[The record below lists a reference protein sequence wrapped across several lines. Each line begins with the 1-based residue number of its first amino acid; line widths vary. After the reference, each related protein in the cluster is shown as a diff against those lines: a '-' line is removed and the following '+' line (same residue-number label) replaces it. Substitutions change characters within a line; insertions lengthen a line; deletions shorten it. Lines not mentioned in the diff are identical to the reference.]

1 MGRRKSSISKASSY
15 EEIAEFWDTHDLTD
29 YWDQT
34 EPVEFEVD
42 IQSVTICYDIDEKL
56 SKIIRINSKLR
67 GISADTLLNLWL
79 QEELQRDQTIPVE
92 FEADIHLREIYYD
105 VDHELSD
112 KIRAIAKQH
121 DISANTIAN
130 LWLMRK
136 IRRDQIEITPFESGI
151 KFPKRYYAV
160 DRMLSDKIKTLANQ
174 RGISEVTLVNLY
186 LQIELQRNQ
195 KTSTQL
201 PKEPYAF
208 NKDLQLVEA
217 IQARAKE
224 EDISPEK
231 YLEKLKK
238 MLQSKKQQ
246 EQEKVKVLT

>member
-1 MGRRKSSISKASSY
+1 MSRRKSSISKASSY
-15 EEIAEFWDTHDLTD
+15 EEIAEFWDTHDLAD
-29 YWDQT
+29 YWDQI

-42 IQSVTICYDIDEKL
+42 IQSMTICYDIDEKL
-56 SKIIRINSKLR
+56 SKVIRINSKLR
-67 GISADTLLNLWL
+67 GVSADTLLNLWL

-92 FEADIHLREIYYD
+92 FESDIHLQEIYYD

-112 KIRAIAKQH
+112 KIFAIAKQR
-121 DISANTIAN
+121 DISANTVAN

-136 IRRDQIEITPFESGI
+136 IQRDQIEITPFESST

-174 RGISEVTLVNLY
+174 RGISAVALVNLC
-186 LQIELQRNQ
+186 LQKELQRNQ

-208 NKDLQLVEA
+208 NKDLQFVEA
-217 IQARAKE
+217 INARAKE

-231 YLEKLKK
+231 YLERLKK

-246 EQEKVKVLT
+246 EQEKIKVLT